1 MNYRL
6 VNICPD
12 SYKNLL
18 KLFQIFQALMSHTG
32 VYYRKKNLLWFFKYW
47 YLSRR
52 EIQGKHWPDEF
63 TSIDKNIDIDFT
75 SKDVQNTINEW

>member
-18 KLFQIFQALMSHTG
+18 KLFQIFQVLISHTG
-32 VYYRKKNLLWFFKYW
+32 IYYRNKNFIVIFQILIYPAEKFKENTELMY
-47 YLSRR
+47 SR
-52 EIQGKHWPDEF
+52 Q
-63 TSIDKNIDIDFT
+63 
-75 SKDVQNTINEW
+75 

>member
-18 KLFQIFQALMSHTG
+18 KLFQIFQVFISHTG
-32 VYYRKKNLLWFFKYW
+32 IYYRNKNFIVIFHILIFIPKRN
-47 YLSRR
+47 SRKTLDWWIHVNR
-52 EIQGKHWPDEF
+52 
-63 TSIDKNIDIDFT
+63 
-75 SKDVQNTINEW
+75 

>member
-18 KLFQIFQALMSHTG
+18 KLFQ
-32 VYYRKKNLLWFFKYW
+32 LLWFFKYW

-52 EIQGKHWPDEF
+52 EIQGKHWTDEF
-63 TSIDKNIDIDFT
+63 TSIDKNIDIDFM
-75 SKDVQNTINEW
+75 SKDVQNTINE